1 MNKRAITDITN
12 FIFVS
17 DIPKK
22 SDIIFLPGSSKWEI
36 SERAAELYK
45 MGLARYVMPAGK
57 YSSSL
62 GYFPYETITNEK
74 YKGIYNTDHEYCSSI
89 LRYNGVPE
97 KAIICEKESM
107 DTLENARNSAELLGK
122 KSMNITSAILCCQ
135 AFHSCRALMTYM
147 RFFPKVEF
155 YVVPVD
161 TQGITKD
168 NWYKNESSYRKIL
181 GEVEKCGRYFA
192 DAYTANA

>member
-57 YSSSL
+57 YS
-62 GYFPYETITNEK
+62 I
-74 YKGIYNTDHEYCSSI
+74 
-89 LRYNGVPE
+89 
-97 KAIICEKESM
+97 
-107 DTLENARNSAELLGK
+107 
-122 KSMNITSAILCCQ
+122 
-135 AFHSCRALMTYM
+135 ALHWDIFRM
-147 RFFPKVEF
+147 K
-155 YVVPVD
+155 
-161 TQGITKD
+161 
-168 NWYKNESSYRKIL
+168 L
-181 GEVEKCGRYFA
+181 
-192 DAYTANA
+192 